1 MGARSR
7 LTWSF
12 CLLLPCACA
21 FLVVGCHS
29 NSARDLLEAELRT
42 REEDLREAKE
52 ELYRQQCE
60 NQALLRETAAVRQ
73 GGPKLT
79 PEQAAQTYRLK
90 QIALGRGTG
99 GLDNDDCPGD
109 EALQIIVEPKDCDGH
124 TIKAPGALHVEALDI
139 SPEGIKTPFST
150 WDVPPDQVR
159 RSWRSGFLSTGY
171 SLVLP
176 WRSWPA
182 NEKVRVVARFVVSDG
197 RVFEAEKD
205 VTVHLTPVNRRKPL
219 PGVDAGILA
228 VPDVSESQKVLPP
241 PRRLEPGSTTSK
253 SWWRAP
259 PNATSPA
266 PPADLWH
273 PKPQPSLLDSVQ
285 VLQPAPLRDA
295 PGD

>member
-1 MGARSR
+1 MWARSR
-7 LTWSF
+7 LTCSL
-12 CLLLPCACA
+12 CLLLGCACL
-21 FLVVGCHS
+21 FLSSGCHS
-29 NSARDLLEAELRT
+29 NTSRDLLEAELRT
-42 REEDLREAKE
+42 REDDLREAKD
-52 ELYRQQCE
+52 ELNRAQCE
-60 NQALLRETAAVRQ
+60 NQALMREVSAVRQ
-73 GGPKLT
+73 GGPAKLT

-124 TIKAPGALHVEALDI
+124 TIKAPGMLHVEALEI
-139 SPEGIKTPFST
+139 SPEGIKAPISA

-176 WRSWPA
+176 WRSWPS
-182 NEKVRVVARFVVSDG
+182 NEKVRVVARFIVSDG

-205 VTVHLTPVNRRKPL
+205 VTIHLTPVNRRKPL
-219 PGVDAGILA
+219 PGVDPGIIA
-228 VPDVSESQKVLPP
+228 VPDSSESLKTLPP
-241 PRRLEPGSTTSK
+241 PRKFEQGSSISK

-259 PNATSPA
+259 PSPSVPA

-273 PKPQPSLLDSVQ
+273 PKAQPSLLDSVQ
-285 VLQPAPLRDA
+285 VLQPAPLRDG
-295 PGD
+295 P